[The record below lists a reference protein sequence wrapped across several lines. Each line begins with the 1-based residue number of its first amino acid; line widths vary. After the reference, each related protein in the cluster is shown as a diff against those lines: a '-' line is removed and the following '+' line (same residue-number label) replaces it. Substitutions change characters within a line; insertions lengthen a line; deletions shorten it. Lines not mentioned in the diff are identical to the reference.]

1 MASDRRDCRIVTR
14 ARVQVTL
21 EIDVSDHWGPDCA
34 LDQVFKQASD
44 SAIGILRGV
53 FNLGDGLVSG
63 LAKGHVPVEY
73 QHRVRL
79 VGDPDVLAIT
89 HREDRP

>member
-1 MASDRRDCRIVTR
+1 MASDRDTRRIQTR

-21 EIDVSDHWGPDCA
+21 EIDVSDTWGPDCD
-34 LDQVFKQASD
+34 LGQVFKQASD
-44 SAIGILRGV
+44 SAIGVLRGV
-53 FNLGDGLVSG
+53 FNLGDGLVCSP
-63 LAKGHVPVEY
+63 AKGHVPPAD

-79 VGDPDVLAIT
+79 VGDPDVLVIT